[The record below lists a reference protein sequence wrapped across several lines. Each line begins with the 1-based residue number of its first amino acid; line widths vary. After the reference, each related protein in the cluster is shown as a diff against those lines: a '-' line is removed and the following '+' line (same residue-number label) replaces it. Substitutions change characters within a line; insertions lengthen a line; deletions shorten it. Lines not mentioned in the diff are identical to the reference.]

1 MPRRSD
7 PNPTKRITIS
17 LPMIT
22 YLEAKPVAVDKGF
35 RNSFSAYLARLI
47 EEDTKDWKKSQS
59 VG

>member
-1 MPRRSD
+1 
-7 PNPTKRITIS
+7 
-17 LPMIT
+17 MIT